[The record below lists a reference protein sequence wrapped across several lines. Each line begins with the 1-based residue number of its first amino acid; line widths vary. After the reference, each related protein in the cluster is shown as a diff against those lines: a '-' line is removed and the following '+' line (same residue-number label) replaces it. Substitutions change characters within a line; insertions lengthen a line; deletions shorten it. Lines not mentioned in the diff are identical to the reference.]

1 MRLHKY
7 ISKIL
12 LLIILLCNF
21 STAHAAEKEIF
32 YGKWII
38 KETVGTYPVDVKG
51 EITYKEYDVKKLI
64 GKEITYAPDKIIYY
78 DIWNDKQD
86 MIAKPYYE
94 KMSFAR
100 GKGWPAPDVL
110 SSVGINQ
117 DTITRIDVI
126 NNKEESISVN
136 LGPGSTFFIRD
147 NDTLIAPDGGFF
159 FKLIRKK

>member
-1 MRLHKY
+1 MTIYKHLV
-7 ISKIL
+7 IVL
-12 LLIILLCNF
+12 FIILSGF

-78 DIWNDKQD
+78 DIWDDKQD

-94 KMSFAR
+94 KTSFAR

-110 SSVGINQ
+110 SSIGINEN
-117 DTITRIDVI
+117 TITRIDVI
-126 NNKEESISVN
+126 NNKEEGIPIN
-136 LGPGSTFFIRD
+136 FRPGSTFFIRD
-147 NDTLIAPDGGFF
+147 NDTLIAPEGGFF
-159 FKLIRKK
+159 FKLVRKK